1 MATAD
6 QIRPD
11 LEQALAP
18 GGLVLEDVT
27 VTPAGR
33 RRVVKV
39 LVDRD
44 VDTAADV
51 VTEPTEPLTLDE
63 VADATHLIGDAL
75 DASEAMGEQPYTLE
89 VSSPGV
95 GRPLTEARHW
105 RRNVGRLVRV
115 QRTDG
120 EVTGRLTAA
129 SATEATLEV
138 PAERKTPARTETV
151 AYAAVRSAAVQVEFA
166 RPDESTES

>member
-1 MATAD
+1 MATAE

-18 GGLVLEDVT
+18 TGLVLEDVT

-39 LVDRD
+39 LVDR
-44 VDTAADV
+44 APADEPEV
-51 VTEPTEPLTLDE
+51 VTAPTAPLSLDE
-63 VADATHLIGDAL
+63 VADATRLVSDAL
-75 DASEAMGEQPYTLE
+75 DASGALGEQPYTLE

-95 GRPLTEARHW
+95 GRPLTEPRHW
-105 RRNVGRLVRV
+105 RRNVGRLVEV
-115 QRTDG
+115 HTAEG

-129 SATEATLEV
+129 GATEATLEV
-138 PAERKTPARTETV
+138 PATKKVAARTETIT
-151 AYAAVRSAAVQVEFA
+151 YADATKAAVQVEFA
-166 RPDESTES
+166 RHADTTES

>member
-11 LEQALAP
+11 LEQALTPA
-18 GGLVLEDVT
+18 GLVLEDVT

-44 VDTAADV
+44 LADADDV
-51 VTEPTEPLTLDE
+51 VTEGTEPLTLDE
-63 VADATHLIGDAL
+63 VADATRLVSDAL
-75 DASEAMGEQPYTLE
+75 DASDVMGEQPYTLE

-95 GRPLTEARHW
+95 GRPLTDPRHY
-105 RRNVGRLVRV
+105 RRNVGRLLRLE
-115 QRTDG
+115 RDG
-120 EVTGRLTAA
+120 GELVGRLTAA

-138 PAERKTPARTETV
+138 PAVKKEPARTETV
-151 AYAAVRSAAVQVEFA
+151 AYADVRSAAVQVEFA
-166 RPDESTES
+166 RPDESKES

>member
-1 MATAD
+1 MATAE

-18 GGLVLEDVT
+18 TGLVLEDVT

-44 VDTAADV
+44 LHDDTEV
-51 VTEPTEPLTLDE
+51 VTTRTEPLSLDE
-63 VADATHLIGDAL
+63 VADATRLVSDAL
-75 DASEAMGEQPYTLE
+75 DASDALGEQPYTLE

-95 GRPLTEARHW
+95 GRPLTEPRHW
-105 RRNVGRLVRV
+105 RRNVGRLVTV
-115 QRTDG
+115 HTGDD
-120 EVTGRLTAA
+120 ELTGRLTSA
-129 SATEATLEV
+129 STTEATLEV
-138 PAERKTPARTETV
+138 PATKKAPARTETV
-151 AYAAVRSAAVQVEFA
+151 AYAAATKASVQVEFA
-166 RPDESTES
+166 RPDETKES